1 MTTTP
6 GSAPTPA
13 LDRFFATLRRSPV
26 QRSQDGVIAGVAA
39 GVADRLGVSRAVIR
53 VAMVALALLG
63 PGVLLYL
70 LAWLLV
76 PDAQGRIRLEGAIRG
91 GQGSSIVLLIVTV
104 LSVFSTL
111 FGGAWQLVPG
121 RPGMPGMY
129 GNGAGLWLL
138 FVLAVIAVIG
148 VKKGW
153 FSGRHGPGRLG
164 QHDPD
169 PAPAA
174 PACASRAHHPAG
186 PAGRAARLSDAK
198 SSSAAPLR

>member
-26 QRSQDGVIAGVAA
+26 RRSQDGVVAGVAA

-63 PGVLLYL
+63 PGVLVYL
-70 LAWLLV
+70 LAWLVL

-104 LSVFSTL
+104 LSFFSTL
-111 FGGAWQLVPG
+111 FGGAWRLGPG
-121 RPGMPGMY
+121 MAGMPGMY

-153 FSGRHGPGRLG
+153 FSGRHGRRYLD
-164 QHDPD
+164 QHDQTPPS
-169 PAPAA
+169 PAPPASPA
-174 PACASRAHHPAG
+174 PTNGPGPQDAPRA
-186 PAGRAARLSDAK
+186 
-198 SSSAAPLR
+198 